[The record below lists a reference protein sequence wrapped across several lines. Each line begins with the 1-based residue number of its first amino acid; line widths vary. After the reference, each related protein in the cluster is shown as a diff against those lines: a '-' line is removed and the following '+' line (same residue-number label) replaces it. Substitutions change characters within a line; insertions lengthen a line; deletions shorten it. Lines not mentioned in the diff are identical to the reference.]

1 MGKGVFHCLTSG
13 NKQSF
18 ICFKNRIK
26 LRFAIFD
33 LCFKVNTCNK
43 WISYGMTTFAQGETS
58 RNSSTERGGGEE
70 ALSEGEQPTT

>member
-1 MGKGVFHCLTSG
+1 MVTGVGSYLPINKCSNESLSNFLDTS
-13 NKQSF
+13 
-18 ICFKNRIK
+18 
-26 LRFAIFD
+26 D
-33 LCFKVNTCNK
+33 E